1 MKLIIGLG
9 NPGRKYKKTRHNIG
23 FMFLDSFASDN
34 DIKFKLDTSL
44 KAELASIDIENEKV
58 ILAKPQTFMNLSGE
72 AVRLIIN
79 YYKIDIKNVLVIH
92 DDLDLEVGTIRFRS
106 HGSSAGHKGMQNIM
120 DLLNTQDIK
129 RLKVGIGKPVFDNTI
144 DYVLGTFD
152 KQEMKLL
159 NEYINNANNMIRD
172 YCLLDF
178 EQLMSRYNN

>member
-120 DLLNTQDIK
+120 DLLDTQDIK
-129 RLKVGIGKPVFDNTI
+129 RLKVGIGKPVFDSTI